1 MREAASGGDR
11 SGHRVVLR
19 IIDSAGRAADVARAL
34 PALIEAGV
42 DEIIVDV
49 DWEAADGPAEA
60 FGVLAGAAA

>member
-1 MREAASGGDR
+1 M
-11 SGHRVVLR
+11 LR

-49 DWEAADGPAEA
+49 DWESADGPAEA
-60 FGVLAGAAA
+60 FGVLAEAAA